1 MLCHLESGG
10 EPMARTVFLILAA
23 IAMAVVPAL
32 WNSTYRDSLVRYKYS
47 LVDLG
52 RNAWE
57 TYPTEIYNAAAQRI
71 EKAWE
76 H

>member
-1 MLCHLESGG
+1 
-10 EPMARTVFLILAA
+10 MARTVFLILAA

-57 TYPTEIYNAAAQRI
+57 TYPTEIYNAAARRI